1 MEMKAIR
8 RPSNRF
14 LVSMTLLLALPLA
27 AVWTIS
33 ALGIQWW
40 DWWDVRSHTPQH
52 PGAIERIDP
61 DDPAHQFYYGEAV
74 RESLA
79 QYQFAVNYSR
89 EHKLQSVADIAS
101 GTCYGMKMLQEVVPV
116 VDGYDKLD
124 LCKNYVIDL
133 DKEDWNRP
141 YDAIISFET
150 VEHLKN
156 PEFFLA
162 NAARS
167 APILLLSTPVNS
179 GPGNPFHLQLWT
191 TDQFKEILERYY
203 TCEYHHRVKDGYEP
217 GFIGGVDL
225 FAVCARRSPPPRSSP
240 AP

>member
-1 MEMKAIR
+1 MAVL
-8 RPSNRF
+8 
-14 LVSMTLLLALPLA
+14 LVLPLA
-27 AVWTIS
+27 AAWTIS

-40 DWWDVRSHTPQH
+40 DWWDIPSEEPPH

-61 DDPAHQFYYGEAV
+61 DDPAHQFHYGEAV
-74 RESLA
+74 REHLD
-79 QYQFAVNYSR
+79 QYTFAVNYSR

-101 GTCYGMKMLQEVVPV
+101 GTCYGMNMLQEVVPV

-124 LCKNYVIDL
+124 LCGNYVIDL
-133 DKEDWNRP
+133 DIEDWNRQ
-141 YDAIISFET
+141 YDAIVSFET
-150 VEHLKN
+150 LEHLKN

-167 APILLLSTPVNS
+167 APILLLSTPVNT

-191 TDQFKEILERYY
+191 TEEFQAVLERYY
-203 TCEYHHRVKDGYEP
+203 TCEYYHRVEVGYEP
-217 GFIGGVDL
+217 GLVGGSDL
-225 FAVCARRSPPPRSSP
+225 FAVCERRDALPSAPP